1 MAEPMLFDA
10 IPQAPNLR
18 TGLVNTLIAGE
29 YGTTPDKV
37 PAIATALAAPLLR
50 GTTVDVK

>member
-18 TGLVNTLIAGE
+18 TGLVNTLIAQIESG
-29 YGTTPDKV
+29 D
-37 PAIATALAAPLLR
+37 LAPGQWRELPVNYFGQAS
-50 GTTVDVK
+50 